1 MRTVDINAALNIF
14 NSPALRAYLDYTHH
28 TVYRVVG
35 EFEFGYD
42 TRYDEIALALAC
54 VSVEMALDE
63 DLYEVVA
70 NDDCQ
75 LTQGASPDSN

>member
-1 MRTVDINAALNIF
+1 VDINTALKIF
-14 NSPALRAYLDYTHH
+14 NNPSLRAYLDYTHH

-42 TRYDEIALALAC
+42 ARYDEIALALAC

-63 DLYEVVA
+63 DLYEIIPA
-70 NDDCQ
+70 EACELAQSAGTD
-75 LTQGASPDSN
+75 AE